1 VTSNQSDIFV
11 GWGRSNGTG
20 ARHLRPLNM
29 REVDALVEESS
40 MCIARGLGRAYG
52 DAAQCAGG
60 TVIDCTGLSEILA
73 FDVTHGV
80 IRVEAGCSLDQL
92 SRYSV
97 SRGWFVPVTPGTAF
111 VTIGGAVAADVH
123 GKNHH
128 REGSIARY
136 VEEICIAT
144 PEGPRIISPNQE
156 PELFWATCGGM
167 GLTGVITEVS
177 LRLVPIATSSISVDT
192 DRAQDLEACMEMLAS
207 GDERY
212 RYSVAWIDARKS
224 GRGLG
229 RAIVTRGDHADVDD
243 LVGTQRNIPL
253 AYNHVQRLS
262 VPFTPPVSV
271 VNALT
276 LPAFNSLWYHK
287 APKHRVNEIQSM
299 NAFFYPLDML
309 GDWNRLYG
317 PKGFTQYQ
325 MVVPFG
331 AEQVV
336 RYTIE
341 RLQEAGSPSTLAVL
355 KRFGEGDLAPLSF
368 PMLGWT
374 LALDIPLGSPSLG
387 MALDDCDRHVA
398 NAGGRVY
405 LAKDGRMRPELMRE
419 MYPRLDQFIEICHR
433 TDPRGVFVSDLSR
446 RIGLTPMP
454 PTHRKGMTP

>member
-1 VTSNQSDIFV
+1 MTSNNSEILV
-11 GWGRSNGTG
+11 GWGNNNGTG
-20 ARHLRPLNM
+20 AIRLRP
-29 REVDALVEESS
+29 RTADEVGALVNDAS

-60 TVIDCTGLSEILA
+60 TVIDTTAMTEILA
-73 FDVTHGV
+73 FDTKTGV
-80 IRVEAGCSLDQL
+80 VRVEAGCSLDQL

-97 SRGWFVPVTPGTAF
+97 ARGWFIPVTPGTAY

-136 VEEICIAT
+136 LEELSLVT
-144 PEGPRIISPNQE
+144 PAGPRIVGPDRD

-167 GLTGVITEVS
+167 GLTGVITEVA
-177 LRLVPIATSSISVDT
+177 LRLIPIATSYLSVDT
-192 DRAQDLEACMEMLAS
+192 DRARDLDACMEMLAS

-212 RYSVAWIDARKS
+212 RYSVAWIDARVR

-229 RAIVTRGDHADVDD
+229 RAIVTRGDHAAIED
-243 LVGTQRNIPL
+243 LAGTQRNLPL
-253 AYNHVQRLS
+253 AYNPVQRLR
-262 VPFTPPVSV
+262 VPFTPPVSM

-276 LPAFNSLWYHK
+276 LPVFNSLWYHR
-287 APKHRVNEIQSM
+287 APKHRVDEIQTMST
-299 NAFFYPLDML
+299 FFYPLDML

-317 PKGFTQYQ
+317 PRGFTQYQ

-331 AEQVV
+331 AEHIV

-341 RLQEAGSPSTLAVL
+341 RLQEASCPSTLGVL
-355 KRFGEGDLAPLSF
+355 KRFGASDPAPLSF
-368 PMLGWT
+368 PMPGWT

-387 MALDDCDRHVA
+387 LALDDCDRHVA
-398 NAGGRVY
+398 SVGGRVY

-419 MYPRLDQFIEICHR
+419 MYPRFDEFLETCHR
-433 TDPRGVFVSDLSR
+433 TDPEGLFVSDLSR
-446 RIGLTPMP
+446 RVGLTRIAPLYK
-454 PTHRKGMTP
+454 KGMKP

>member
-1 VTSNQSDIFV
+1 MSMSQAEIFV

-20 ARHLRPLNM
+20 ARRLRPRNLK
-29 REVDALVEESS
+29 ELGAIVEGSP

-60 TVIDCTGLSEILA
+60 AVIDCTGLNEILE
-73 FDVTHGV
+73 FDVKTGV
-80 IRVEAGCSLDQL
+80 VRVEAGCSLDQL

-111 VTIGGAVAADVH
+111 VTVGGAVAADVH

-128 REGSIARY
+128 RDGSIAGY
-136 VEEICIAT
+136 VEKIGLLT
-144 PEGPRIISPNQE
+144 PEGLRIVGPDQE

-177 LRLVPIATSSISVDT
+177 LRLISIATSSISVDT
-192 DRAQDLEACMEMLAS
+192 DRAHDLEACMEMLAS

-229 RAIVTRGDHADVDD
+229 RSVVTRGDHAAADE
-243 LVGTQRNIPL
+243 LFGTQRNIPL
-253 AYNHVQRLS
+253 AYNPVQRLS
-262 VPFTPPVSV
+262 VPLTPPWSV

-276 LPAFNSLWYHK
+276 LPVFNSLWYHK

-317 PKGFTQYQ
+317 PNGFTQYQ
-325 MVVPFG
+325 LVVPFG
-331 AEQVV
+331 AEQVI

-341 RLQEAGSPSTLAVL
+341 RLQEAGSPSTLGVL
-355 KRFGEGDLAPLSF
+355 KRFGEADLAPLSF
-368 PMLGWT
+368 PMQGWT
-374 LALDIPLGSPSLG
+374 LALDIPLGSAALG
-387 MALDDCDRHVA
+387 LALDDCDRHVA

-433 TDPRGVFVSDLSR
+433 TDPSGVFVSDLSR
-446 RIGLTPMP
+446 RIGLTPTIKRMNP
-454 PTHRKGMTP
+454 

>member
-1 VTSNQSDIFV
+1 MTSNDTDIFV
-11 GWGRSNGTG
+11 GWGNNNGTG
-20 ARHLRPLNM
+20 AIHLRPSNIK
-29 REVDALVEESS
+29 EVGALVEGSS

-60 TVIDCTGLSEILA
+60 TVIDCTGMTEILA
-73 FDVTHGV
+73 FDVRTGV
-80 IRVEAGCSLDQL
+80 VRVEAGCSLDQL

-128 REGSIARY
+128 REGSIAGY
-136 VEEICIAT
+136 VEELCLVT
-144 PEGPRIISPNQE
+144 PDGPRTVGPDND

-177 LRLVPIATSSISVDT
+177 LRLMPISTSYLSVDT
-192 DRAQDLEACMEMLAS
+192 DRARDLDACMEMLAS

-212 RYSVAWIDARKS
+212 RYSVAWIDARKR

-229 RAIVTRGDHADVDD
+229 RAIVTRGDHAEVEE

-253 AYNHVQRLS
+253 AYHPVQRLG
-262 VPFTPPVSV
+262 VPFTPPVSM
-271 VNALT
+271 VNAVT
-276 LPAFNSLWYHK
+276 LPVFNALWYHK
-287 APKHRVNEIQSM
+287 APKHRVDEIQTMST
-299 NAFFYPLDML
+299 FFYPLDML

-331 AEQVV
+331 QEHVV

-341 RLQEAGSPSTLAVL
+341 RLQEASCPSTLGVL
-355 KRFGEGDLAPLSF
+355 KRFGAGDAAPLSF
-368 PMLGWT
+368 PMPGWT

-387 MALDDCDRHVA
+387 LALDDCDRHVA
-398 NAGGRVY
+398 SAGGRVY

-419 MYPRLDQFIEICHR
+419 MYPRLDQFLETCHR
-433 TDPRGVFVSDLSR
+433 TDPRGLFVSDLSR
-446 RIGLTPMP
+446 RIGLTPTAP
-454 PTHRKGMTP
+454 KHRKGMNP